1 MLFYLIDVNLFCP
14 KGTKKCVIRRKLEFE
29 DHKNHFEVTHCEN
42 KINYLEKNEIDVDIF
57 KEGHKEFIK
66 INKLKLKAQ
75 LSDCNWT
82 RTQNHLVLKRTL
94 SHLAKLAK

>member
-1 MLFYLIDVNLFCP
+1 MSNKVCH
-14 KGTKKCVIRRKLEFE
+14 KKKLEFE

-42 KINYLEKNEIDVDIF
+42 KINYLERNKIGVDILQ
-57 KEGHKEFIK
+57 KDHKEFIK

-82 RTQNHLVLKRTL
+82 RIQNHLVLKRTL
-94 SHLAKLAK
+94 NHLAKLFK